1 MSPHFLYYQAEILI
15 TMSKKEMNN
24 NDLSYI
30 CQQLSLFMATGL
42 PPADGLALCV
52 PESGAA
58 KEAVA
63 RAVESINEG
72 QTLGEAL
79 GSGGFP
85 KLMCAMISV
94 GETTGSLDSVL
105 DSMASYYARME
116 EARSALASAVIYPAM
131 IFILMLAVQGVL
143 CARVLPIMAAAMEQ
157 SGGSISGPARVF
169 AAVGGWIS
177 SHIVISLILL
187 AIPAAAAAFCLSDIG
202 WHRASERAEAVSA
215 MALAMRAGADA
226 DDAVRTAMPLC
237 VDPTPLEK
245 CLELMGGGQS
255 FGAALEQCGILDPA
269 HARLL
274 DAGVQSGS
282 GDVVM
287 ERLGRELDKAATR
300 KLEGLLSS
308 VEPAL
313 VTLMALMTGFILLSV
328 MSPMAALISAV

>member
-1 MSPHFLYYQAEILI
+1 MI
-15 TMSKKEMNN
+15 TVSKKEMNN

-52 PESGAA
+52 PEGGAA
-58 KEAVA
+58 KEGVA
-63 RAVESINEG
+63 RALDSINEG

-85 KLMCAMISV
+85 NLMCAMISV
-94 GETTGSLDSVL
+94 GEATGSLDSVL
-105 DSMASYYARME
+105 DSLASYYARME

-177 SHIVISLILL
+177 SHIVISLLLL
-187 AIPAAAAAFCLSDIG
+187 AIPAAAAAFCLSDLDGFARVFLKNTG
-202 WHRASERAEAVSA
+202 WRRASERANAVSA

-226 DDAVRTAMPLC
+226 DDAVRTALPLC
-237 VDPTPLEK
+237 GDPAPLEK
-245 CLELMGGGQS
+245 CLELTGKGQS
-255 FGAALEQCGILDPA
+255 LGAALEQCGILDPA